1 MWNSCEKFVPDLLK
15 RKGTCFWEKSER
27 EVTQTKTTCIV
38 FLSALS
44 WNFSSSKQTK
54 QTNKQ
59 TWDSC
64 LARSVCF
71 KSASFFITEDS
82 LLSTSRCMKY
92 ENNHHFK
99 IIVNVVFSTFYLML
113 HQLAT
118 EQEIE
123 AFKKLSPWGLFSPR
137 WNEERWGL
145 IYNSWG

>member
-1 MWNSCEKFVPDLLK
+1 MFPREIGARSYTNQDNMHRFSFCIKLKFSLV
-15 RKGTCFWEKSER
+15 
-27 EVTQTKTTCIV
+27 Q
-38 FLSALS
+38 
-44 WNFSSSKQTK
+44 NKQ
-54 QTNKQ
+54 NKQ

-99 IIVNVVFSTFYLML
+99 IIVNVVFSTFYLWL
-113 HQLAT
+113 HQLET

-123 AFKKLSPWGLFSPR
+123 AFKKLSP
-137 WNEERWGL
+137 
-145 IYNSWG
+145 